1 MTDTRP
7 ESEDAWFSVLDQVEA
22 ESGLR
27 DFTQGDSFEFDG
39 IALEATTATDLS
51 YAVSI
56 TYGEDLYNT
65 PLDTNEA
72 ALEGIKRNVR
82 DKIATQDATWALAA
96 GLEEMADLVGIG
108 SGGTASTAPLPLQSP
123 ATETVTGNRGF
134 AGGLAGTGL
143 VLVGGGT
150 VGALALRRRRRKQ
163 LVAHLETLQS
173 RIANL
178 LMGCDQLLAGG
189 APDNMVSYQLFV
201 ESDGDRYPQ
210 LTQEVKGWLTEA
222 RQALDQAF
230 QAHAHLQEDAD
241 QLRQPLPKRVEVWE
255 ILYLSFVGKTDRIR
269 TLSDEDLQTLLN
281 PAFGISTGTT
291 ALSQGLVAQLE
302 NIQGKIK
309 GTPLKVALQQADPQG
324 VDALGILGRVEK
336 VDATIGRLQ
345 RAVTEAPREL
355 AKVQSR
361 RQTLERDLPASLQLP
376 PEEAFRGIDHL
387 IAMADTAL
395 NRDHLYFKVVEDCQD
410 IAKALEL
417 MATLNETFQRY
428 DSQQTDIQALTAAG
442 YRPPQL
448 HAHQA
453 ITQQILEQL
462 RTQLKAGAYRTIAD
476 LLAKLETTSQQARK
490 TATDWQEHHQRNQNT
505 LQSLTNESDRLVS
518 LQQHDV
524 ASAWQILQSYPAGNW
539 SDLGSKLEQANALLQ
554 DVCQKRL
561 PYLKQQNDFAVQAL
575 AEVSQGSET
584 VKSLLQE
591 AEAQLQAVLARYDL
605 VQAAE
610 TNLTSELGMVENY
623 IQQTTEFV
631 TNRFLGLLVTNKP
644 DSRLQAAHAEMGN
657 AYNCA
662 QAREYLRACEAR
674 DQALRI
680 VLAVYL
686 DKIREKAVKVRSQVM
701 DSDARG
707 RGRTEFDHASDLM
720 ASDTEIQQATGKA
733 LFTHCANAGIA
744 WQHMQTAERL
754 AQQEI
759 RRTRAARNRQT
770 SSSYSSSSSWN
781 SSSSSSS
788 YRSSRSR
795 SSSYSSRSSS
805 SSSRRSSSSSSR
817 GSSSRS
823 SSSRGSS
830 RRR

>member
-1 MTDTRP
+1 MSSPSSQLRSLLLLGLPLAVVLDSPARAQDTCPYATIRIESVQYVDQAAVCEAARPWADSGYEVLVFLTDTRP

-336 VDATIGRLQ
+336 VDATIGRL
-345 RAVTEAPREL
+345 
-355 AKVQSR
+355 
-361 RQTLERDLPASLQLP
+361 
-376 PEEAFRGIDHL
+376 
-387 IAMADTAL
+387 
-395 NRDHLYFKVVEDCQD
+395 
-410 IAKALEL
+410 
-417 MATLNETFQRY
+417 
-428 DSQQTDIQALTAAG
+428 
-442 YRPPQL
+442 
-448 HAHQA
+448 
-453 ITQQILEQL
+453 
-462 RTQLKAGAYRTIAD
+462 
-476 LLAKLETTSQQARK
+476 
-490 TATDWQEHHQRNQNT
+490 
-505 LQSLTNESDRLVS
+505 
-518 LQQHDV
+518 
-524 ASAWQILQSYPAGNW
+524 
-539 SDLGSKLEQANALLQ
+539 
-554 DVCQKRL
+554 
-561 PYLKQQNDFAVQAL
+561 
-575 AEVSQGSET
+575 
-584 VKSLLQE
+584 
-591 AEAQLQAVLARYDL
+591 
-605 VQAAE
+605 
-610 TNLTSELGMVENY
+610 
-623 IQQTTEFV
+623 
-631 TNRFLGLLVTNKP
+631 
-644 DSRLQAAHAEMGN
+644 
-657 AYNCA
+657 
-662 QAREYLRACEAR
+662 
-674 DQALRI
+674 
-680 VLAVYL
+680 
-686 DKIREKAVKVRSQVM
+686 
-701 DSDARG
+701 
-707 RGRTEFDHASDLM
+707 
-720 ASDTEIQQATGKA
+720 
-733 LFTHCANAGIA
+733 
-744 WQHMQTAERL
+744 
-754 AQQEI
+754 
-759 RRTRAARNRQT
+759 
-770 SSSYSSSSSWN
+770 
-781 SSSSSSS
+781 
-788 YRSSRSR
+788 
-795 SSSYSSRSSS
+795 
-805 SSSRRSSSSSSR
+805 
-817 GSSSRS
+817 
-823 SSSRGSS
+823 
-830 RRR
+830 